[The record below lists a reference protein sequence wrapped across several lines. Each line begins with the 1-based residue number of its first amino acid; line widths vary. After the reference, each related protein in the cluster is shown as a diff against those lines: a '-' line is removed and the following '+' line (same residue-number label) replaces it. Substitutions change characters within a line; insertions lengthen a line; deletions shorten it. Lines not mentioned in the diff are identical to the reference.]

1 MRSTTSSFSMSIH
14 GEESLSS
21 LVAAGGIIWSVQEA
35 TKGLAELWQL
45 RLLPPGPLEVCAIG
59 ILIWLHAKWRR
70 SVNVNR

>member
-1 MRSTTSSFSMSIH
+1 MSRLSMSTR
-14 GEESLSS
+14 GEETLGSLT
-21 LVAAGGIIWSVQEA
+21 AAGGVIWSVQEA
-35 TKGLAELWQL
+35 TQGLAELWQL

>member
-1 MRSTTSSFSMSIH
+1 MSSLGVSIH
-14 GEESLSS
+14 GEATLGS
-21 LVAAGGIIWSVQEA
+21 LVAAGGTIWSVQEA